1 MKLLPPLLVAAVLT
15 VSPVAAPA
23 QSSESAV
30 ELQALAEGYAAAFPR
45 LYQTNTLTLVMKRDG
60 RTIVLKD
67 VRKLEAVAGV
77 LVVSVGSSNDKFI
90 INPRDI
96 VFVTDATRYPTL
108 D

>member
-1 MKLLPPLLVAAVLT
+1 MKFLPPLLVSAALAF
-15 VSPVAAPA
+15 SPAAAPA

-30 ELQALAEGYAAAFPR
+30 ELQALAEGYATAFPR

-67 VRKLEAVAGV
+67 VRKLEAVGGV
-77 LVVSVGSSNDKFI
+77 LVVSVGSTNDKFI

-96 VFVTDATRYPTL
+96 VFLTDAARHPAL

>member
-1 MKLLPPLLVAAVLT
+1 MRLLPRLLVGAMLT
-15 VSPVAAPA
+15 ISPVAAPA
-23 QSSESAV
+23 QPSESAV

-45 LYQTNTLTLVMKRDG
+45 LYQANTLTLVMKRDG

-67 VRKLEAVAGV
+67 VRKLEAVSGV
-77 LVVSVGSSNDKFI
+77 LIVSVGSTNDKFV

-96 VFVTDATRYPTL
+96 VFLTDATRHPAL